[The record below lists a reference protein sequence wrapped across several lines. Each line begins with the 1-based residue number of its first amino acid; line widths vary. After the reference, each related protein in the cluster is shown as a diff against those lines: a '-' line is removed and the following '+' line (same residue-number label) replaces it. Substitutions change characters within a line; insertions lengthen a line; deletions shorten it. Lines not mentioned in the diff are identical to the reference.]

1 VKSCT
6 ETRWIIGSL
15 LACSLAALFAA
26 GNAVAAKADKK
37 DKPKPASPQVVDSG
51 SFGVFIKGQ
60 RVVTETFS
68 IQQLN
73 GNSVIKSQ
81 LKQSAGADVI
91 SQRSDLEITSSGELL
106 RYEWSQD
113 SGGSLTVLPNND
125 FLIEKITVSGSA
137 KPAEQP
143 FLMPS
148 STMILD
154 NNFFIHRAVL
164 IWRYLTADCKAE
176 GGNLKCQQDPAEFGV
191 LVPQDRNSLR
201 IRLELVGREK
211 VTVRGVERDLLR
223 LNLTGENF
231 AWNMWVD
238 PQDQFKLIRVAI
250 PADDTEV
257 VRD

>member
-1 VKSCT
+1 VKSYNAAG
-6 ETRWIIGSL
+6 WVLGFLLVL
-15 LACSLAALFAA
+15 LAFPAATNAA
-26 GNAVAAKADKK
+26 APRDGKK
-37 DKPKPASPQVVDSG
+37 DKSKPASAPAVDSG

-68 IQQLN
+68 IHQQN
-73 GNSVIKSQ
+73 GTSIIKSQ
-81 LKQSAGADVI
+81 LKQTAGADATT
-91 SQRSDLEITSSGELL
+91 QKSDLEIISSGELL

-113 SGGSLTVLPNND
+113 SGGSLSVLPNND
-125 FLIEKITVSGSA
+125 FLIEKITSPGSA

-154 NNFFIHRAVL
+154 NNFFIHREVL
-164 IWRYLTADCKAE
+164 IWRYLAADCKSEA
-176 GGNLKCQQDPAEFGV
+176 GNWKCQQDPAEFGV

-201 IRLELVGREK
+201 IRLELVGKEK
-211 VTVRGVERDLLR
+211 VTVRGAERELLR

-231 AWNMWVD
+231 AWGLWVD